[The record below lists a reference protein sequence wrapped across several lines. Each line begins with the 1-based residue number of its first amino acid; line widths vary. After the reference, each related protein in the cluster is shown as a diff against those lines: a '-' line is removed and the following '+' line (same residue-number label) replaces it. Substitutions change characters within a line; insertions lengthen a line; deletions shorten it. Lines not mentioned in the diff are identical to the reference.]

1 MKQSIYSIYDTV
13 AQVFNKPFTDH
24 NNATAIRS
32 FTASIEGEK
41 HKDDYALYLLAEYDD
56 SNGSIKPVSDPVRIL
71 SGLDIKTPEIL
82 QQQVS

>member
-32 FTASIEGEK
+32 FTASVENQK
-41 HKDDYALYLLAEYDD
+41 HKDDYALYLLGEFDD
-56 SNGSIKPVSDPVRIL
+56 SNGQINAIDNPVRIL
-71 SGLDIKTPEIL
+71 SGLDVKK
-82 QQQVS
+82 VSLLEEQAM